1 MQDYVIVGAGSA
13 GCVLANRLSA
23 DPEVRVLLL
32 EAGGPDKKTEI
43 HIPAA
48 FAKLFDTE
56 YDWAYSTAPE
66 PALAGR
72 ELFWPRGK
80 TLGGSSSLNAQMY
93 VRGNRADYDGW
104 EALGNTGWAY
114 DEVLPYFMR
123 SEANTHGGSRYHGD
137 RGTLTVSDLRDPNPL
152 SNVFVDAAVETGI
165 KRNDDINGAE
175 QDGVGLSHVTQTRG
189 SRCST
194 ADAFLKPIRKR
205 DNLTV
210 VTGAHVTRVL
220 LDGTRAVG
228 VEYSAVGVT
237 HSADASREVI
247 LCGGAINSPQLLM
260 LSGIGPAA
268 NVRDHAVDVACD
280 LPGVGRHLQ
289 DHLSVPVIR
298 ATYDPVTLLGAES
311 LTNLV
316 KYLARRKG
324 MLTSNVGEAMAFVRT
339 SSLLDAPD
347 LQLIFAPVPFM
358 NHGKTVPPGHGVTI
372 GAVLLQPQSAGEVA
386 LASGDPFASP
396 LIHARYL
403 TDPGGDDLAVLRA
416 GVKVCR
422 QVMEAAAFAP
432 HLGEEIWPGEAVQGD
447 DAIDAF
453 IAERA
458 ETLYHPTGTCKM
470 GVDPLAVVD
479 PQLRVR
485 GVDQLRVVDASVMP
499 QIPRGNT
506 NAPTIMIAEKAAA
519 MMRAPAT

>member
-23 DPEVRVLLL
+23 DPNVRVLLL

-48 FAKLFDTE
+48 FAKLFNTE

-104 EALGNTGWAY
+104 AALGNTGWGY
-114 DEVLPYFMR
+114 DDVLPFFTR
-123 SEANTHGGSRYHGD
+123 SEANTHGASQYHGD

-152 SNVFVDAAVETGI
+152 SSVFVDAAVEAGI

-205 DNLTV
+205 ENLTV
-210 VTGAHVTRVL
+210 VTGAHVTRVV

-228 VEYSAVGVT
+228 VEYSVGGVT
-237 HSADASREVI
+237 QTAEASREVI
-247 LCGGAINSPQLLM
+247 LSGGAINSPQLLM

-268 NVRDHAVDVACD
+268 HLRDHAVDVACD

-298 ATYDPVTLLGAES
+298 ATNDPVTLALGRVALE
-311 LTNLV
+311 
-316 KYLARRKG
+316 
-324 MLTSNVGEAMAFVRT
+324 
-339 SSLLDAPD
+339 P
-347 LQLIFAPVPFM
+347 
-358 NHGKTVPPGHGVTI
+358 
-372 GAVLLQPQSAGEVA
+372 GEVPRAEEGHAHVERRRGDGVRA
-386 LASGDPFASP
+386 LVTRSRR
-396 LIHARYL
+396 ARPAA
-403 TDPGGDDLAVLRA
+403 DLRA
-416 GVKVCR
+416 GAVHEPR
-422 QVMEAAAFAP
+422 HDGAARPRRDHRCGPAP
-432 HLGEEIWPGEAVQGD
+432 TRERGRPRARVGRPVRGAGD
-447 DAIDAF
+447 PRPLPHRPRRRRPP
-453 IAERA
+453 RA
-458 ETLYHPTGTCKM
+458 
-470 GVDPLAVVD
+470 
-479 PQLRVR
+479 RVR
-485 GVDQLRVVDASVMP
+485 A
-499 QIPRGNT
+499 
-506 NAPTIMIAEKAAA
+506 
-519 MMRAPAT
+519 